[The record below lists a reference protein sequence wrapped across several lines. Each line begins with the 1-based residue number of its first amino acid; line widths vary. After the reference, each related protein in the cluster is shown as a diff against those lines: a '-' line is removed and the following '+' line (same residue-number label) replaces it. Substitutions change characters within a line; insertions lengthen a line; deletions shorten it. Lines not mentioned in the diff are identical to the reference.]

1 MFGGR
6 VIDDLDRR
14 VLICY
19 IEDLFND
26 DVINEQQYML
36 SNDSEAY
43 YIPPKGSLYEYREYI
58 KSLPTGSDIADVF
71 GQHNNA
77 DIFSRNIET

>member
-1 MFGGR
+1 M
-6 VIDDLDRR
+6 IDDLDRR

-36 SNDSEAY
+36 SNESEAY
-43 YIPPKGSLYEYREYI
+43 YVPPKGSLYEYREYI

-77 DIFSRNIET
+77 DIFSRNIESQELL